1 MNRVAEGE
9 SFVGGIIVNDL
20 KKSRNHELAFHCVNL
35 VRLPRNPGGKI
46 RFLPADLA
54 G

>member
-1 MNRVAEGE
+1 MNRVAVRE
-9 SFVGGIIVNDL
+9 SIVGGIIVNDR

-35 VRLPRNPGGKI
+35 VRWPRNPGGTI
-46 RFLPADLA
+46 RFLQADLA